1 MTPAAPARLS
11 TTTCLPSR
19 VPSWVAIMRPTVSL
33 MAPGGNGMISRTG
46 LVG

>member
-1 MTPAAPARLS
+1 MTPPAPLRFS

-19 VPSWVAIMRPTVSL
+19 ADNGVAIMRPTVSL
-33 MAPGGNGMISRTG
+33 MAPGGNAMIIRTG